1 MRNIVCDGVS
11 ALVEEA
17 GPRLSDEH
25 LQDADGEKNVD
36 QDADADDG
44 DVVDVLVM
52 RRREKENA
60 KLLLGGDEN
69 EHGEHEGEEDKN
81 IVHSDHRGT
90 TPERHPSK
98 CHLTVLPQV
107 CEMIISP
114 SRNCMGW
121 VGANSRA
128 IAPIPARRA
137 STY

>member
-1 MRNIVCDGVS
+1 MRNIVRDGVS

-44 DVVDVLVM
+44 DVVYVLVM
-52 RRREKENA
+52 RRREKEYV

-81 IVHSDHRGT
+81 IVHSGHRGT
-90 TPERHPSK
+90 TPERHHPNSTSPCYRK
-98 CHLTVLPQV
+98 C
-107 CEMIISP
+107 
-114 SRNCMGW
+114 
-121 VGANSRA
+121 AK
-128 IAPIPARRA
+128 
-137 STY
+137 

>member
-1 MRNIVCDGVS
+1 MRNIVCDGIS

-44 DVVDVLVM
+44 DEVDVLVM
-52 RRREKENA
+52 RRREKEYV

-90 TPERHPSK
+90 TPERHHPNATSPCYRK
-98 CHLTVLPQV
+98 C
-107 CEMIISP
+107 
-114 SRNCMGW
+114 
-121 VGANSRA
+121 AK
-128 IAPIPARRA
+128 
-137 STY
+137 